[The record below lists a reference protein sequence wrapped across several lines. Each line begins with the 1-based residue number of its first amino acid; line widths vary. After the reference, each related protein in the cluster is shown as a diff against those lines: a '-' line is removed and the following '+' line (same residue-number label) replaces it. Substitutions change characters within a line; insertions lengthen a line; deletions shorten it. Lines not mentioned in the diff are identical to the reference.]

1 MIKKYLKRTIVA
13 SVMTLSFVIAHSV
26 NADAGMSEGTVKK
39 IDISSNKITLKHG
52 PLDNLSMPPMTMVF
66 AVADGV
72 SLDGLKVGDTVEFV
86 AVDKDGS
93 LIIEKIEQGH

>member
-1 MIKKYLKRTIVA
+1 
-13 SVMTLSFVIAHSV
+13 
-26 NADAGMSEGTVKK
+26 
-39 IDISSNKITLKHG
+39 
-52 PLDNLSMPPMTMVF
+52 MPPMTMVF